1 MSETRIVIRERGYFS
16 LPRSAAQDGRLSLE
30 TRGLLALM
38 LSLPP
43 DWDYTVTG
51 LAVKAGCGRDK
62 MRRMV
67 RELEAIG
74 YLVREQAHDE
84 GGRFDGNV
92 YVLQETPP
100 LSGNSDNG
108 ETAREALP
116 PLDGFSVN
124 GEDINSTV
132 VGKHRQRC
140 EPSTAKPSTGFKA
153 EQIIEEKIIDRNIP
167 PYNPPKGD
175 DADGGSS
182 RPVRQR
188 ARRTTP
194 AWKPERF
201 EGFWA
206 YYPRGENRMG
216 AVRAWDKLRPDDALI
231 SEIGH
236 ALKLL
241 KASQAWQDGVGIPY
255 AATFLNQRR
264 WEDAA
269 AKRPAQRPADRAQP
283 VRRIEQP
290 PDSEDG
296 AWTWTE

>member
-1 MSETRIVIRERGYFS
+1 MSEARIFIPARGYFS
-16 LPRSAAQDGRLSLE
+16 LPRSAAQDARLALE

-38 LSLPP
+38 LSLPS

-67 RELEAIG
+67 RELEEVG

-100 LSGNSDNG
+100 LSEFADNG
-108 ETAREALP
+108 EAARESPP

-124 GEDINSTV
+124 GEEVNSTV
-132 VGKHRQRC
+132 VGKPRQRC
-140 EPSTAKPSTGFKA
+140 EPSTAEPSTDFAA
-153 EQIIEEKIIDRNIP
+153 EQIVEEKIIDRNNTPYSP
-167 PYNPPKGD
+167 PQGD
-175 DADGGSS
+175 GAEAKKKRG
-182 RPVRQR
+182 RK
-188 ARRTTP
+188 TTP
-194 AWKPERF
+194 DWKPERF

-216 AVRAWDKLRPDDALI
+216 AVRAWDRLKPDDALI
-231 SEIGH
+231 SEIGR
-236 ALKLL
+236 ALQTL
-241 KASQAWQDGVGIPY
+241 KASPAWRDGVGIPY

-264 WEDAA
+264 WEDAT
-269 AKRPAQRPADRAQP
+269 AKRPPVQSRPQQT
-283 VRRIEQP
+283 RRLAQP
-290 PDSEDG
+290 PDDG
-296 AWTWTE
+296 GGGWQWTE

>member
-1 MSETRIVIRERGYFS
+1 MGDARIVIRERGYFS
-16 LPRSAAQDGRLSLE
+16 LPRSAAQDDRLALE

-67 RELEAIG
+67 RELEAVG

-92 YVLQETPP
+92 YVLQEIPP
-100 LSGNSDNG
+100 LSGKPDNG
-108 ETAREALP
+108 ETARESP
-116 PLDGFSVN
+116 TPLDGFSVN
-124 GEDINSTV
+124 GEEDNSTV

-140 EPSTAKPSTGFKA
+140 EPSTAEPSTGFKA
-153 EQIIEEKIIDRNIP
+153 EQIREEKIMDRNIP
-167 PYNPPKGD
+167 PYSPPKGD
-175 DADGGSS
+175 GAEP
-182 RPVRQR
+182 RK
-188 ARRTTP
+188 RRSKTTP
-194 AWKPERF
+194 TWKPERF

-216 AVRAWDKLRPDDALI
+216 AVRAWDKLKPDDALI
-231 SEIGH
+231 DTIGR
-236 ALKLL
+236 ALQVL
-241 KASQAWQDGVGIPY
+241 KASPAWRDGVGIPY
-255 AATFLNQRR
+255 ASTFLNGRR
-264 WEDAA
+264 WEDAK
-269 AKRPAQRPADRAQP
+269 AKRPAQSAKAQP

-290 PDSEDG
+290 PDSQDG
-296 AWTWTE
+296 GWTWAE